1 MPTGATEEQ
10 RDYFQEQLN
19 SELHP
24 LTNEDA
30 FKHNIAH
37 HFGLIARVMA
47 EVSEINEG
55 VAPTFQLGIHAVP
68 WQLGVSSIIG
78 PDGEHSWTWA
88 GDNRDDAEDPHTWV
102 ALGKSYRPI
111 FERLECELCELTFA
125 VDFADTPYPQMI
137 SLDWFDGCTAAIK
150 RLRQDGNNFYALKA
164 SALPLFAAARVLRPT
179 RDSARTALEN
189 VKEGDSMPDEG
200 MLHAPEMMLRGFA
213 VECLL
218 KGLWVRQGNKLA
230 ENGKYVRVP
239 NIKNEHDL
247 VGLAVE
253 VGFTMTAEQR
263 DLLEHLSV
271 YTITV
276 GRYPIP
282 VRTTNSRLVWWTT
295 PKDNETLDG
304 IVADLLC
311 RLN

>member
-1 MPTGATEEQ
+1 
-10 RDYFQEQLN
+10 
-19 SELHP
+19 
-24 LTNEDA
+24 
-30 FKHNIAH
+30 
-37 HFGLIARVMA
+37 
-47 EVSEINEG
+47 
-55 VAPTFQLGIHAVP
+55 
-68 WQLGVSSIIG
+68 
-78 PDGEHSWTWA
+78 
-88 GDNRDDAEDPHTWV
+88 
-102 ALGKSYRPI
+102 
-111 FERLECELCELTFA
+111 
-125 VDFADTPYPQMI
+125 
-137 SLDWFDGCTAAIK
+137 
-150 RLRQDGNNFYALKA
+150 
-164 SALPLFAAARVLRPT
+164 
-179 RDSARTALEN
+179 
-189 VKEGDSMPDEG
+189 MPDEG